1 MRPQPA
7 PTAEFQHM
15 LMTAHVA
22 ECAGGR
28 PSKCADQ
35 RATRSDL
42 AVHCVDSGVAESA
55 CCCRDEDERRS
66 DS

>member
-1 MRPQPA
+1 
-7 PTAEFQHM
+7 M
-15 LMTAHVA
+15 LMTGCVA

-42 AVHCVDSGVAESA
+42 TVHCVDSRVAESGR
-55 CCCRDEDERRS
+55 CCRDEDERGS